1 MGWGGGRGCTKV
13 FNSNVVKKIT
23 LSPNTCTLLDTSLQ
37 GFNLFFNTN
46 ENYSIKSNIILF
58 KCCSSGKNFGL
69 EFYQSLF
76 RVPLTSYFG
85 ISQFIITWPSLSNK
99 KKYVKTSCFCD
110 ALSIYKFSKKTKKQ
124 KKTHTR
130 SPSICTRI
138 KPYRFLA

>member
-1 MGWGGGRGCTKV
+1 MQNVTFENALKKKRENIKRKHGVGGGKGCTKV

-37 GFNLFFNTN
+37 GFNLFFNTH
-46 ENYSIKSNIILF
+46 ENYSLKSNIILF
-58 KCCSSGKNFGL
+58 ECCSSGKHFGL

-99 KKYVKTSCFCD
+99 K
-110 ALSIYKFSKKTKKQ
+110 
-124 KKTHTR
+124 
-130 SPSICTRI
+130 IC
-138 KPYRFLA
+138 KNFMFL